1 MGFKNK
7 YGRRRSFRDYK
18 VPETCTDRGD
28 IRDKYLFAEAA
39 ARGAFMRFWG
49 GGAQK
54 TSRPLF
60 QLIFTCWVHCR
71 MSINE
76 SDLLLLLG

>member
-1 MGFKNK
+1 MDIMVGFKNK
-7 YGRRRSFRDYK
+7 YGSRGFRDYK
-18 VPETCTDRGD
+18 VLQAGRDRGD

-39 ARGAFMRFWG
+39 ARGACGLGG

-60 QLIFTCWVHCR
+60 QLIFTYMYVLVGYTV
-71 MSINE
+71 E
-76 SDLLLLLG
+76 Y